1 MRHLMRHTV
10 FAGLAASLVGVSLV
24 SSALAAPGCL
34 DGRRKIQEASALRY
48 QARQEA
54 RIERG
59 LARGE
64 FTRRE
69 ARSLRQG
76 QREIARVEARAKAD
90 GHVSRYE
97 IRNLIA
103 LLDQADAQIR
113 EFRHDRDGHRPV

>member
-1 MRHLMRHTV
+1 MHTALKSFLAV
-10 FAGLAASLVGVSLV
+10 AAAVASMAASAQNFARTDTSEID
-24 SSALAAPGCL
+24 A
-34 DGRRKIQEASALRY
+34 R

-69 ARSLRQG
+69 ARSLQQG

-90 GHVSRYE
+90 GHVDRYE
-97 IRNLIA
+97 IRHLTA
-103 LLDQADAQIR
+103 LLDRADAQIR
-113 EFRHDRDGHRPV
+113 QMRHDRDGHRPA